1 MHIECGHLL
10 VLPHH
15 PGVSCRNEAEPLPSP
30 DPVCVCLHA
39 FRPVGVGLRPLRC
52 LWALESSA
60 NHSVPFLP
68 LCCHSAAF
76 SFCSSSKLNAFF
88 VFCFLPPSRRI
99 CWGTYR
105 TERGYGSLISIYPKW
120 PGSKKKEEEKEDPVQ
135 TRTCDLHA
143 SLYDSAQPKESA
155 CEAYLS
161 CAAGSDQINW
171 GLFVC
176 MCACVCVWVN
186 ISVKAQRYKPNI
198 TQWHVFTS
206 RKTWLKTSQAC
217 WSYDAALRSLEG
229 GKSWF
234 TDKKRFLLMRFLFF
248 SSLRFELFFSMH
260 VHWWHW
266 MTH

>member
-1 MHIECGHLL
+1 MKLSHSPHLTQCVFACMPSGQWAWGWGL
-10 VLPHH
+10 S
-15 PGVSCRNEAEPLPSP
+15 GVSELLNHLPITVYLFFLFVATQQLSP
-30 DPVCVCLHA
+30 SV
-39 FRPVGVGLRPLRC
+39 RPLN
-52 LWALESSA
+52 ST
-60 NHSVPFLP
+60 PFL
-68 LCCHSAAF
+68 
-76 SFCSSSKLNAFF
+76 FF
-88 VFCFLPPSRRI
+88 VFLPPSRRI

-260 VHWWHW
+260 VH
-266 MTH
+266 